1 MNNKNWME
9 SAKEKINS
17 LTIDKWLFVGIA
29 GVIVILLGKSTFF
42 QVETEKKTDAGT
54 QQTQQTH
61 SNPEEYDLPIDASY
75 KQQLEMQ
82 TEDLIRK
89 MKTVKNVQVLL
100 MFEDNGEKIL
110 AYETNTNEEERMEN
124 GTQENERSYGVQN
137 EVIYERNGDGD
148 EMPYVKRTRNPV
160 PSGAAVIV
168 ECERP
173 DETALEISK
182 LLQAL
187 FGLSA
192 HKISV
197 VNGTWR

>member
-42 QVETEKKTDAGT
+42 QGQTEKKTDAGT

-100 MFEDNGEKIL
+100 MF
-110 AYETNTNEEERMEN
+110 AY
-124 GTQENERSYGVQN
+124 
-137 EVIYERNGDGD
+137 
-148 EMPYVKRTRNPV
+148 
-160 PSGAAVIV
+160 
-168 ECERP
+168 
-173 DETALEISK
+173 
-182 LLQAL
+182 L
-187 FGLSA
+187 FPFY
-192 HKISV
+192 
-197 VNGTWR
+197 